1 MRGVLERLSLGLS
14 VTVCEVRPCTQGL
27 SDACLLWSG
36 SAGAGVFKK
45 EVVLSSPETPHQS
58 VRQQQWRPHPPLT
71 CVLCGSRGRSE
82 RRLCPWCS

>member
-45 EVVLSSPETPHQS
+45 EVVLSSPETRISRSDSSSGDHI
-58 VRQQQWRPHPPLT
+58 RP
-71 CVLCGSRGRSE
+71 
-82 RRLCPWCS
+82 